1 MQLGERNPL
10 IIGLVAVGLLVA
22 TTVGALTLQRSDFV
36 GGYRLVAEFADA
48 NGLRVDDI
56 VTIAGVQVGRV
67 DDLEI
72 VEDHVEVTLQI
83 DGAEVPAGT
92 TAELAPQTLVG
103 KRAVELTTGTD
114 FSQILADGDRIPIER
129 TFVSIDVPRFGN
141 ASQDLLSE
149 VDSEALNTFI
159 RSLTDLTRGQRE
171 EVAGL
176 IEGGTRLTGLVNDQ
190 EEEIRELLRELRGV
204 SETLNS
210 RDDELL
216 SIIDDFDVVLED
228 LLAKQADIRALFR
241 ETTVTNNLT
250 ADLIAAK
257 RTELDRVL
265 DEVHRDL
272 EIVNRHQMDLAEA
285 LAYAPEAVGGFASIS
300 FAGETKVPWGQV
312 FVQSLGPLGIDPLLG
327 CGGLVDRQ
335 LNQVLGPDPRSC
347 EEQANDTFPDDTEPQ
362 SDPPEPPLPIP
373 DLPDP
378 PAAGE
383 SRLGIDAF
391 ARSLLPAAPGAGS

>member
-1 MQLGERNPL
+1 MQFGERNPV
-10 IIGLVAVGLLVA
+10 IIGLVALGLLVGL
-22 TTVGALTLQRSDFV
+22 TVGALTLQRSDFV

-67 DDLEI
+67 EDIQI
-72 VEDHVEVTLQI
+72 VNDHVEATLEI
-83 DGAEVPAGT
+83 EGAEVPVGT

-103 KRAVELTTGTD
+103 KRAVELATGDD
-114 FSQILADGDRIPIER
+114 FAQLLADGDRIPIER

-159 RSLTDLTRGQRE
+159 RSLTDLTRGQRD

-176 IEGGTRLTGLVNDQ
+176 INGGTRLTTLVNDQ
-190 EEEIRELLRELRGV
+190 EEEIRELLRELRGL

-216 SIIDDFDVVLED
+216 SIIDDFDIVLED
-228 LLAKQADIRALFR
+228 LLAKQEDIRALFR
-241 ETTVTNNLT
+241 ETTATNTVT

-257 RTELDRVL
+257 RGEIDRVL
-265 DEVHRDL
+265 DEVHLDL

-312 FVQSLGPLGIDPLLG
+312 FVQSLGPAGIDPLLG

-335 LNQVLGPDPRSC
+335 LDLVLGPDPRSC
-347 EEQANDTFPDDTEPQ
+347 EQQANDTFPDDTDPQ
-362 SDPPEPPLPIP
+362 DEESEPPLP
-373 DLPDP
+373 LPELP
-378 PAAGE
+378 PPGTREA
-383 SRLGIDAF
+383 RMGIDVF
-391 ARSLLPAAPGAGS
+391 ARSLLPPAAEVAP

>member
-1 MQLGERNPL
+1 MQFGERNPV
-10 IIGLVAVGLLVA
+10 IIGLVALGLLVA
-22 TTVGALTLQRSDFV
+22 LTVGALTLQRSYFV

-67 DDLEI
+67 EDIQI
-72 VEDHVEVTLQI
+72 VNDHVEATLEI
-83 DGAEVPAGT
+83 EGAEVPVGT

-103 KRAVELTTGTD
+103 KRAVELATGDD
-114 FSQILADGDRIPIER
+114 FAQLLADGDRIPIER

-159 RSLTDLTRGQRE
+159 RSLTDLTRGQRD

-176 IEGGTRLTGLVNDQ
+176 INGGTRLTTLVNDQ
-190 EEEIRELLRELRGV
+190 EEEIRELLRELRGL

-216 SIIDDFDVVLED
+216 SIIDDFDIVLED
-228 LLAKQADIRALFR
+228 LLAKQEDIRALFR
-241 ETTVTNNLT
+241 ETTATNTVT

-257 RTELDRVL
+257 RGEIDRVL
-265 DEVHRDL
+265 DEVHLDL

-300 FAGETKVPWGQV
+300 VAGETKVPWGQV
-312 FVQSLGPLGIDPLLG
+312 FVQSLGPAGIDPLLG

-335 LNQVLGPDPRSC
+335 LDLVLGPDPRSC
-347 EEQANDTFPDDTEPQ
+347 EQQANDTFPDDTDPQDEESEPFL
-362 SDPPEPPLPIP
+362 PLPE
-373 DLPDP
+373 LPP
-378 PAAGE
+378 PGTREA
-383 SRLGIDAF
+383 RMGIDVF
-391 ARSLLPAAPGAGS
+391 ARSLLPPAAEVAP

>member
-1 MQLGERNPL
+1 MQLGERNPV
-10 IIGLVAVGLLVA
+10 IIGLVALGLLVGL
-22 TTVGALTLQRSDFV
+22 TVGALTLQRSDFV

-67 DDLEI
+67 EDIQI
-72 VEDHVEVTLQI
+72 VNDHVEATLEI
-83 DGAEVPAGT
+83 EGAEVPVGT
-92 TAELAPQTLVG
+92 SAELAPQTLVG
-103 KRAVELTTGTD
+103 KRAVELATGDD
-114 FSQILADGDRIPIER
+114 FAQLLADGDRIPIER

-159 RSLTDLTRGQRE
+159 RSLTDLTRGQRD

-176 IEGGTRLTGLVNDQ
+176 INGGTRLTTLVNDQ
-190 EEEIRELLRELRGV
+190 EEEIRELLRELRGL

-216 SIIDDFDVVLED
+216 SIIDDFDIVLED
-228 LLAKQADIRALFR
+228 LLAKQEDIRALFR
-241 ETTVTNNLT
+241 ETTATNTVT

-257 RTELDRVL
+257 RGEIDQVL
-265 DEVHRDL
+265 DEVHLDL

-312 FVQSLGPLGIDPLLG
+312 FVQSLGPAGIDPLLG

-335 LNQVLGPDPRSC
+335 LDLVLGPDPRSC
-347 EEQANDTFPDDTEPQ
+347 EQQANDTFPDDTDPQ
-362 SDPPEPPLPIP
+362 DEESEPPLP
-373 DLPDP
+373 LPELP
-378 PAAGE
+378 PPGTREA
-383 SRLGIDAF
+383 RMGIDVF
-391 ARSLLPAAPGAGS
+391 ARSLLPPAAEVAP